1 MPATAPS
8 LMFEHA
14 LSHPKGWFEPSAL
27 DFSAKISPN
36 VTLQAF
42 GGRVAHVNA
51 AGEFE
56 MGLNQTSMAIF
67 LLQADTDFD
76 VSNPGTTPAGNF
88 MHQAVAPAGNMSGLV
103 ATGGYELEST
113 EFDTAPNA
121 AYAPNQLLT
130 ALASNTVQATGGVLC
145 NDRGGAGG
153 SSGLVRQYTEN
164 ACGVVSRGQFKN
176 EHNVEVLAFWP
187 IYLPAAFA

>member
-1 MPATAPS
+1 MPGAAPS

-27 DFSAKISPN
+27 DFSAKLAPA
-36 VTLQAF
+36 VTIQAF
-42 GGRVAHVNA
+42 GGRVVHVNA
-51 AGEFE
+51 NGEFE
-56 MGLNQTSMAIF
+56 MGIANTQMAIF

-76 VSNPGTTPAGNF
+76 VSNPGTTGAGNF
-88 MHQAVAPAGNMSGLV
+88 MHQAIAPAGNMSGLV

-113 EFDTAPNA
+113 EFDTSPNT

-130 ALASNTVQATGGVLC
+130 ALASNTVQATGGVLS
-145 NDRGGAGG
+145 NDRAGAGG
-153 SSGLVRQYTEN
+153 SSGLVRQYTDP
-164 ACGVVSRGQFKN
+164 ACGVVSRGQFNN
-176 EHNVEVLAFWP
+176 EHGVSVLAFWP

>member
-1 MPATAPS
+1 MPGTAPS
-8 LMFEHA
+8 LMFEHC

-27 DFSAKISPN
+27 DFSAKLSPN
-36 VTLQAF
+36 VTIQAF
-42 GGRVAHVNA
+42 GGRVVHVNA

-56 MGLNQTSMAIF
+56 MGIANTQMAIF

-88 MHQAVAPAGNMSGLV
+88 MHQAIAPAGNMSGLV

-113 EFDTAPNA
+113 EFDSAPNL

-130 ALASNTVQATGGVLC
+130 AKADNTDQDTGGVLC
-145 NDRGGAGG
+145 NDRAGAGG
-153 SSGLVRQYTEN
+153 STGVVRQYTDP

-176 EHNVEVLAFWP
+176 EHNVEVIAFWP
-187 IYLPAAFA
+187 IYLPAAAA

>member
-1 MPATAPS
+1 MPGASPS
-8 LMFEHA
+8 LQFEHC

-27 DFSAKISPN
+27 DFSAKLAAA

-42 GGRVAHVNA
+42 GGRVVHVNA
-51 AGEFE
+51 SGEFE
-56 MGLNQTSMAIF
+56 MGIAGAQMPIF

-76 VSNPGTTPAGNF
+76 VSNPSTTAAGAF
-88 MHQAVAPAGNMSGLV
+88 MQQPISPAGNMSGLV

-113 EFDTAPNA
+113 EFDSAPNL

-145 NDRGGAGG
+145 NDRDGAGG
-153 SSGLVRQYTEN
+153 STGVVRQYTDP
-164 ACGVVSRGQFKN
+164 ACGCVSRGQFQN
-176 EHNVEVLAFWP
+176 EHSVSVLAFWP
-187 IYLPAAFA
+187 VYLPAAAQ